1 MSQIQ
6 NQTYYI
12 ENKNTG
18 ADTRLGTILF
28 DLFSSCEKNFSELV
42 ILCIG
47 SDRITGDSLGPLVG
61 HSLSRFSL
69 AHTCIYGTLT
79 RPVHALNL
87 NETAEMLDKQHPDSL
102 ILAIDAS
109 LGTKKHLGFLTV
121 SPTALKPGLGVRK
134 KLTPVGDISITG
146 IVNVSGTFDNF
157 LLQTTRLA
165 TVVQLADSIVSGI
178 LLAHH
183 QYFAPR
189 FFPSVSSFQR
199 SEERTRNFA
208 KFAPLSAAATSFPKG
223 RT

>member
-1 MSQIQ
+1 MHWQRPDYRGQPWSTGGTQPVPIFSG
-6 NQTYYI
+6 TYLYI
-12 ENKNTG
+12 RN
-18 ADTRLGTILF
+18 A
-28 DLFSSCEKNFSELV
+28 
-42 ILCIG
+42 
-47 SDRITGDSLGPLVG
+47 
-61 HSLSRFSL
+61 
-69 AHTCIYGTLT
+69 Y

-87 NETAEMLDKQHPDSL
+87 NETAEMLDKRHPDSL

-109 LGTKKHLGFLTV
+109 LGSKKHLGFLTV

-189 FFPSVSSFQR
+189 FFPAVPSFQR

-208 KFAPLSAAATSFPKG
+208 KFAPLSAAATSLPKG